1 MLILV
6 VLLLI
11 FNLDVLIVWGLFI
24 VFHVCMSL
32 GVWSLGSIED
42 MLARCIGSI
51 RCIEQF
57 SFFFFAHVRLKGT
70 SCVIVTNNL
79 GSSVPPPSCRLVHS
93 ALTGTNTTFCSSVLA
108 SNTISRA
115 KDLTMPQAKEYG
127 PHIDCIMFRPNLK
140 LTLIA
145 PLN

>member
-51 RCIEQF
+51 RCIEPF
-57 SFFFFAHVRLKGT
+57 SFFLLM
-70 SCVIVTNNL
+70 CVSKVPVVE
-79 GSSVPPPSCRLVHS
+79 SSPI
-93 ALTGTNTTFCSSVLA
+93 T
-108 SNTISRA
+108 
-115 KDLTMPQAKEYG
+115 
-127 PHIDCIMFRPNLK
+127 
-140 LTLIA
+140 
-145 PLN
+145 

>member
-51 RCIEQF
+51 RCIEPF
-57 SFFFFAHVRLKGT
+57 SFFSHVRLKGT
-70 SCVIVTNNL
+70 SCGIVTNNL
-79 GSSVPPPSCRLVHS
+79 ESSVPPPWYRLVHS
-93 ALTGTNTTFCSSVLA
+93 APMRGF
-108 SNTISRA
+108 
-115 KDLTMPQAKEYG
+115 
-127 PHIDCIMFRPNLK
+127 
-140 LTLIA
+140 
-145 PLN
+145 